1 MADIVQQTNQQL
13 MNSVDLANIGNVV
26 GWIIFGVIVIAGGFF
41 AYTQWRNK
49 KIFNKKITVFEIVG
63 QYYEPVYRDFA
74 KTVKLGKGGFEIL
87 FLKKMKVYRIGYGGR
102 VGKRDYYFFIGRD
115 GYWYNG
121 MLSAKD
127 IFSEGHVPIVT
138 TNPTMRGQ
146 YTALEKQIDALH
158 AEKASFLEKYGQW
171 IAAIAF
177 VLIAGVIMWLILKE
191 YNTLANNLGGVTD
204 KIGQLL
210 DKAGSA
216 GAANSGLVNV
226 H

>member
-1 MADIVQQTNQQL
+1 MADVLTQTNQQI
-13 MNSVDLANIGNVV
+13 MGAVDLANIGNII
-26 GWIIFGVIVIAGGFF
+26 GWIFFFVIIIAGGFVG
-41 AYTQWRNK
+41 YIQWKNK

-87 FLKKMKVYRIGYGGR
+87 FLKKLKVYRIGYGGR

-121 MLSAKD
+121 MLSAKEIYSD
-127 IFSEGHVPIVT
+127 GLVPIVT

-158 AEKASFLEKYGQW
+158 GEKVSFLEKYGQW

-177 VLIAGVIMWLILKE
+177 VLIAGVVMWLILKE
-191 YNTLANNLGGVTD
+191 YNTLASSLGGITD
-204 KIGQLL
+204 KIGQLV
-210 DKAGSA
+210 DKFNGAGST
-216 GAANSGLVNV
+216 GLTNV
-226 H
+226 R